1 MGCVLSLRDVL
12 ANEML
17 VRNVREAVRW
27 MVGWLD
33 GWIESERA
41 SGASGGGRR
50 CKHQNESAFS
60 TRSPEE
66 RPKMKTYSSTVM
78 ALSCFV
84 ALSLSLSL
92 ATEQRDGY

>member
-33 GWIESERA
+33 GWMVGSRARERA
-41 SGASGGGRR
+41 VRVGEGDDANTKTKAHSVRGRLR
-50 CKHQNESAFS
+50 NDP
-60 TRSPEE
+60 R
-66 RPKMKTYSSTVM
+66 
-78 ALSCFV
+78 
-84 ALSLSLSL
+84 
-92 ATEQRDGY
+92 

>member
-33 GWIESERA
+33 GWMVGSRA
-41 SGASGGGRR
+41 REIGRA
-50 CKHQNESAFS
+50 H
-60 TRSPEE
+60 
-66 RPKMKTYSSTVM
+66 V
-78 ALSCFV
+78 
-84 ALSLSLSL
+84 
-92 ATEQRDGY
+92 